1 MESSGISPMGV
12 PPPPPDLIRVFEDF
26 RPTVSL
32 SLRPNLASERDFLR
46 PRKTLTKSMATYL
59 TPKCGRHL
67 PRKLR
72 WEQRGSCNSH
82 NFHHH
87 FSFDCSPPMPTLIK
101 RIILTVTEPL

>member
-32 SLRPNLASERDFLR
+32 SLSPNLASERDFLR

-87 FSFDCSPPMPTLIK
+87 FSSGCSPPMPTLIK

>member
-32 SLRPNLASERDFLR
+32 SLSPNLASERDFLR

-59 TPKCGRHL
+59 TPKSGRHL
-67 PRKLR
+67 PRNYAWSSVAAATHTTSTIISSPAVHHRCQLSL
-72 WEQRGSCNSH
+72 RGSS
-82 NFHHH
+82 
-87 FSFDCSPPMPTLIK
+87 
-101 RIILTVTEPL
+101 